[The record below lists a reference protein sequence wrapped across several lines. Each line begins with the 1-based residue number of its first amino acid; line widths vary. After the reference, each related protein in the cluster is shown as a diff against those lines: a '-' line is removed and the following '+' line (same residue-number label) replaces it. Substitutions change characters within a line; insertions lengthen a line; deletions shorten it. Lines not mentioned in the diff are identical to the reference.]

1 MWCRRR
7 RGFSA
12 LSLLLLLVLLGGAA
26 VAGGIFGARFFR
38 TESTR
43 SSQVMLEELRNLSEL
58 ALVEQDFS
66 DVVTYKEV
74 KKIPGTDMD
83 CPGTETVAVVKYRG
97 EVKAGIDLSLLAPED
112 LHVDFTG
119 RSVTLR
125 LPRARVLESNLDI
138 RSMEVVFQE
147 EGLFVDLQAQ
157 DLVRQVR
164 DSFEEA
170 VGRIEGDKMVN
181 AAEARGKKMVEG
193 TLKLMGFREI
203 HIEMKE

>member
-1 MWCRRR
+1 MECRRQ

-12 LSLLLLLVLLGGAA
+12 LSLLLLLVLLGGA
-26 VAGGIFGARFFR
+26 VVVGGILGAQFFR

-58 ALVEQDFS
+58 ALVEQNFS
-66 DVVTYKEV
+66 DVVTYREV
-74 KKIPGTDMD
+74 KKIPGTDID
-83 CPGTETVAVVKYRG
+83 CPGTETVAVVRYRG
-97 EVKAGIDLSLLAPED
+97 QVKAGIDLSLLAPGD
-112 LHVDFTG
+112 LHVDFAG

-125 LPRARVLESNLDI
+125 LPRAQVLESNLDI
-138 RSMEVVFQE
+138 RSLEVVFQE

-170 VGRIEGDKMVN
+170 VGKIEGGEMVD
-181 AAEARGKKMVEG
+181 AAEVRGRKMVEG
-193 TLKLMGFREI
+193 VLRLMGFREI
-203 HIEMKE
+203 HIDTKE